1 MACGNALPVGA
12 ALTPANAGETAGLD
26 AALDSV
32 SVPRAGRGRPR
43 KRPAAVAGD
52 KGYDHPSVRRRL
64 ARRGVRVVIPRRRPH
79 PHHRAKRGRP
89 PGFDPAAYRR
99 RNAVERCVGWLKESR
114 RVATRYEKL
123 AVSYLAVV
131 HVAMIRLYLKR
142 VTAAL
147 SDRT

>member
-1 MACGNALPVGA
+1 MACGNALPVGVT
-12 ALTPANAGETAGLD
+12 LTPANAGETAGLD
-26 AALDSV
+26 GALDSV

-43 KRPAAVAGD
+43 KRPTAVAGD

-64 ARRGVRVVIPRRRPH
+64 RGRGVRVVIPRRRPH
-79 PHHRAKRGRP
+79 PHHRPRRGRP

-99 RNAVERCVGWLKESR
+99 RNAVERCVGWLKECR